1 MYYDIITKGRVT
13 TDNKNGET
21 CLFGKLE
28 WNLNHE
34 DSEIGI
40 IKHSKVTVVF
50 DRLECIKA
58 MEFFKDI
65 KEISREEFEYSRKYY
80 IVNEI
85 GLKIHVS
92 DDTEFKHFQKAIRH
106 LFGFVISEMAD
117 SGSGIKVKVN
127 VSTDNV

>member
-1 MYYDIITKGRVT
+1 MFEDVIVKGSLTTTKNEISEV
-13 TDNKNGET
+13 
-21 CLFGKLE
+21 CILGKFE

-92 DDTEFKHFQKAIRH
+92 DDTDFSHFRKAIRH
-106 LFGFVISEMAD
+106 LFAIAVAEMAEN
-117 SGSGIKVKVN
+117 GIEVKVDIT
-127 VSTDNV
+127 VD

>member
-1 MYYDIITKGRVT
+1 MFEDVIVKGSLTTTKNEISEV
-13 TDNKNGET
+13 
-21 CLFGKLE
+21 CILGKFE

-92 DDTEFKHFQKAIRH
+92 DDTDYKHFRKAIRH
-106 LFGFVISEMAD
+106 LFAIAVAEMAEN
-117 SGSGIKVKVN
+117 GIEVKVDIT
-127 VSTDNV
+127 VD